1 MSVVENVNRNPG
13 LIYGKFY
20 ISILNYVI
28 LYIQIKTWL
37 ELNKSLEK
45 KKQVHDPSGTLLVRK
60 EEQFFTPVPEEEV
73 GFPSLVRK

>member
-20 ISILNYVI
+20 TSILNYVI

-45 KKQVHDPSGTLLVRK
+45 KKQVHDPSGTLLASV
-60 EEQFFTPVPEEEV
+60 EV
-73 GFPSLVRK
+73 